1 MEFSLNNPL
10 YHVLIPVLLA
20 LSMNSFI
27 YLFGINKQNE
37 QIDKQTQTQ
46 IQTQTQTQTQNNQY
60 FKLLP
65 PGYVIGIIWT
75 IIFGLLGYAH
85 YLMYK
90 LKDRINIGSVSII
103 LVIIFCLLYPV
114 ITSLKFKYGLLLN
127 LITLIIS
134 FVLGFIIILQSKYIF
149 LYIIP
154 LIVWASYV
162 NVVDTLICSDK
173 V

>member
-10 YHVLIPVLLA
+10 YHILIPVLLA
-20 LSMNSFI
+20 LSMNSVI
-27 YLFGINKQNE
+27 YIFGINKQNKE
-37 QIDKQTQTQ
+37 IKD
-46 IQTQTQTQTQNNQY
+46 NQY
-60 FKLLP
+60 AKLLP

-90 LKDRINIGSVSII
+90 LKDKINIGSVSIV

-134 FVLGFIIILQSKYIF
+134 FVLGIIIILESKYIF

-154 LIVWASYV
+154 FIVWASYV

-173 V
+173 NL

>member
-10 YHVLIPVLLA
+10 IHVLIPVLLA
-20 LSMNSFI
+20 LSINSI
-27 YLFGINKQNE
+27 LYLFGINKISE
-37 QIDKQTQTQ
+37 QRKKQTQNS
-46 IQTQTQTQTQNNQY
+46 IY
-60 FKLLP
+60 FKLFP

-85 YLMYK
+85 YLLYK
-90 LKDRINIGSVSII
+90 LNNRINVGSVSIV
-103 LVIIFCLLYPV
+103 LVIIFCLLYPF
-114 ITSLKFKYGLLLN
+114 ITSLDFKYGLLLN

-134 FVLGFIIILQSKYIF
+134 FVLGIIIILESKYIF
-149 LYIIP
+149 LYVIP

-162 NVVDTLICSDK
+162 NIVDTLICSDK

>member
-20 LSMNSFI
+20 LSMNSII
-27 YLFGINKQNE
+27 YIFGINKISE
-37 QIDKQTQTQ
+37 QKDKQKDTQKDK
-46 IQTQTQTQTQNNQY
+46 QNSEY
-60 FKLLP
+60 FKLFP

-90 LKDRINIGSVSII
+90 LKDRINIGSVSIV

-114 ITSLKFKYGLLLN
+114 ITSLKFTYGLLLN

-134 FVLGFIIILQSKYIF
+134 FVLGFIIILESKYIF

>member
-1 MEFSLNNPL
+1 MITSTSLFSSDSNLDG
-10 YHVLIPVLLA
+10 PVQTGGAQA
-20 LSMNSFI
+20 L
-27 YLFGINKQNE
+27 
-37 QIDKQTQTQ
+37 
-46 IQTQTQTQTQNNQY
+46 
-60 FKLLP
+60 
-65 PGYVIGIIWT
+65 T

-90 LKDRINIGSVSII
+90 LKDRINIGSISIV

-114 ITSLKFKYGLLLN
+114 ITEMNRSFSEDSSLFSEVSAKENTSLKFKYGLLLN

-162 NVVDTLICSDK
+162 NIVDTLICSDK
-173 V
+173 I

>member
-1 MEFSLNNPL
+1 MEFSINNPIF
-10 YHVLIPVLLA
+10 HILIPVLLA
-20 LSMNSFI
+20 ISMNSFI
-27 YLFGINKQNE
+27 YLFGINKKDE
-37 QIDKQTQTQ
+37 QD
-46 IQTQTQTQTQNNQY
+46 NQY
-60 FKLLP
+60 SKLLP
-65 PGYVIGIIWT
+65 PGYVIGIVWT

-90 LKDRINIGSVSII
+90 LNDRINIGSVSIV

-114 ITSLKFKYGLLLN
+114 ITSLKLKYGLLLN

-154 LIVWASYV
+154 FIVWSSYV
-162 NVVDTLICSDK
+162 NIVDTLICSNK
-173 V
+173 I

>member
-1 MEFSLNNPL
+1 MEVSLNNPL

-27 YLFGINKQNE
+27 YLFGINKKDE
-37 QIDKQTQTQ
+37 QK
-46 IQTQTQTQTQNNQY
+46 QNNQY

-65 PGYVIGIIWT
+65 PGYVIGIVWT

-90 LKDRINIGSVSII
+90 LKDRISIGSVSIV

-114 ITSLKFKYGLLLN
+114 ITLLKFKYGLLLN

-134 FVLGFIIILQSKYIF
+134 FVLGIIIILESKYIF

-154 LIVWASYV
+154 FIVWASYV
-162 NVVDTLICSDK
+162 NIVDTLICSDK
-173 V
+173 I

>member
-20 LSMNSFI
+20 LSINSFI
-27 YLFGINKQNE
+27 YLFGVNKKYEQNKE
-37 QIDKQTQTQ
+37 IKD
-46 IQTQTQTQTQNNQY
+46 NQY
-60 FKLLP
+60 SKLLP

-90 LKDRINIGSVSII
+90 LNDRINIGSVSIV
-103 LVIIFCLLYPV
+103 LVIIFCLLYPI

-154 LIVWASYV
+154 LIVFTSYV
-162 NVVDTLICSDK
+162 NIVDTLICSDK
-173 V
+173 AI